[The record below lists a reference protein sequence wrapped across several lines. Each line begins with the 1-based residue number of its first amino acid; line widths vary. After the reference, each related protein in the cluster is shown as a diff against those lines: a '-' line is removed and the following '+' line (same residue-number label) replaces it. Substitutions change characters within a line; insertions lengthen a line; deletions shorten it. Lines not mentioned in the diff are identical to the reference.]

1 MDAPNNPWPGQE
13 MTEDQDEE
21 VLLDPP
27 ITDEE
32 IQLDPPIPMEQ
43 KTEWQPPVE
52 QEVYAPRSFRP
63 QEDTHRDYEEPENER
78 PAPGERGEGWSAA
91 VVDAWKKRPKE
102 SAANPWKWASIA
114 LVGVVLI
121 SLVFGMVNRKGS
133 PQAPNP
139 TPQSTPGAVSTP
151 VTRPGTPYASTGAL
165 LLLNPSIVRQ
175 GTSMGVTGTGFDPGS
190 TVDLAVTQQ
199 QAGPGQA
206 VSYVR
211 ADRSGFFISVFA
223 VPVTM
228 NAGPFFVEAHERGS
242 AKAAQARGTLSGGT
256 PQLKLAPQ
264 VGKPGDIVTAS
275 LHGFGPSEAIKV
287 YWNTISGQPVETLQ
301 ADTGG
306 GIGQAHVQVPF
317 GAAGVNTFLFVGAR
331 SQSLVAS
338 SFQLL
343 SLYPTAR
350 PSSYA
355 IRAGNQL
362 SFSGSGFGPGE
373 RVVVFL
379 NNTASPP
386 VSIIQTS
393 QYGTFNHSGSF
404 DVPFTLKGRQEF
416 VFEGQESGASVGVG
430 WMVEPYMPSAQ
441 ASTYGGLPGTTV
453 TFYVSGFASNEVVH
467 VYTGH
472 TANNAGNMVS
482 CFRSDDRG
490 NAVSAGS
497 YVIPGNAQG
506 KLAFTMTGSK
516 SGGVATANMSV
527 MAPPFPVQVP
537 AQPQFNCPLDSAAP
551 APAPNQTQPQAP
563 NQVPNQAQPQMPN
576 QAQPQ
581 MPNQVPNQA
590 QPQMPNQ
597 AQPQMPNQAQPQVPD
612 QTQPQQPPP
621 PPPPPDQT
629 QQQQQ
634 QQQAPPPDQTQQQAP
649 PPPDQ
654 TQQQQQ
660 QQAPP
665 DQTQQQNP

>member
-1 MDAPNNPWPGQE
+1 MDAPNNPWAKLE
-13 MTEDQDEE
+13 NTEDQDEE

-32 IQLDPPIPMEQ
+32 MQLDPPEYMEHRTEWQLPMEQ
-43 KTEWQPPVE
+43 ETEWRPPVE
-52 QEVYAPRSFRP
+52 QEVHAPRSFRP
-63 QEDTHRDYEEPENER
+63 QEDAPRVHEEPEDAR
-78 PAPGERGEGWSAA
+78 RVPGERLEDWSAA
-91 VVDAWKKRPKE
+91 VVDAWKKRPKQ
-102 SAANPWKWASIA
+102 SAVNPWKWASIA
-114 LVGVVLI
+114 LVGIVLI
-121 SLVFGMVNRKGS
+121 AAVFGMVNRNGS
-133 PQAPNP
+133 RQAPNP
-139 TPQSTPGAVSTP
+139 TPQSTPSVPGTS
-151 VTRPGTPYASTGAL
+151 VTRPGTPYAATGAL

-175 GTSMGVTGTGFDPGS
+175 GTSMGVTGTGFDPGA
-190 TVDLAVTQQ
+190 TVDLAVAQQ
-199 QAGPGQA
+199 QSGPGQT

-228 NAGPFFVEAHERGS
+228 NAGPFFVEARERGS
-242 AKAAQARGTLSGGT
+242 TRMAQARGTLSGGT

-275 LHGFGPSEAIKV
+275 LHGFSPSEPIKV

-306 GIGQAHVQVPF
+306 GIGQAKVQVPF
-317 GAAGVNTFLFVGAR
+317 GAAGVNTFLFVGAK

-379 NNTASPP
+379 NSTASPP

-393 QYGTFNHSGSF
+393 EYGTFNHSGSF
-404 DVPFTLKGRQEF
+404 DIPFGLKGRQEF
-416 VFEGQESGASVGVG
+416 IFEGQESGASVAVR
-430 WMVEPYMPSAQ
+430 WTVEPYMPSAQ

-453 TFYVSGFASNEVVH
+453 TFYVSGFARNEVVH

-472 TANNAGNMVS
+472 TENNPGNMVS
-482 CFRSDDRG
+482 CFRADDRG

-506 KLAFTMTGSK
+506 KLTFTLTGNT
-516 SGGVATANMSV
+516 SGGVATATMSV

-537 AQPQFNCPLDSAAP
+537 AQPQFSCPLDSAAP
-551 APAPNQTQPQAP
+551 AQAPNQAQPQVP
-563 NQVPNQAQPQMPN
+563 NQAQPQVPQVPNQAQPQMPN

-581 MPNQVPNQA
+581 VPQAPNQA
-590 QPQMPNQ
+590 LPQPPDQALPPNQ
-597 AQPQMPNQAQPQVPD
+597 QQQQ
-612 QTQPQQPPP
+612 QPQQPP
-621 PPPPPDQT
+621 D

-634 QQQAPPPDQTQQQAP
+634 QQQQQQPDQQQQQQPQQPPD
-649 PPPDQ
+649 
-654 TQQQQQ
+654 QQQQQ
-660 QQAPP
+660 QQ
-665 DQTQQQNP
+665 QQNP

>member
-1 MDAPNNPWPGQE
+1 MDAPNNSWTGLE
-13 MTEDQDEE
+13 KTEDQDEE

-32 IQLDPPIPMEQ
+32 MQLDPPVHMEEE
-43 KTEWQPPVE
+43 TEWQPPVE
-52 QEVYAPRSFRP
+52 QETEWQPPVEEETEWQPPVKQEVHAPRSFRP
-63 QEDTHRDYEEPENER
+63 QEAAPRSYEEPEEAR
-78 PAPGERGEGWSAA
+78 SAPAESWSAA

-102 SAANPWKWASIA
+102 SAANPWKWVSIA

-121 SLVFGMVNRKGS
+121 ALVFGMVNRTGNR
-133 PQAPNP
+133 QAPNP
-139 TPQSTPGAVSTP
+139 TTQSTPIAPNTSA
-151 VTRPGTPYASTGAL
+151 TRPGTPYAATGAL

-190 TVDLAVTQQ
+190 TVDLAVSQQ
-199 QAGPGQA
+199 SAGPGQA

-242 AKAAQARGTLSGGT
+242 TKMAQARGTLSGGT

-264 VGKPGDIVTAS
+264 VGKPGDVVTAS
-275 LHGFGPSEAIKV
+275 LHGFSPSEPIKV

-306 GIGQAHVQVPF
+306 GIGQAKVQVPF
-317 GAAGVNTFLFVGAR
+317 GAAGVNTFLFVGAK

-362 SFSGSGFGPGE
+362 SFSGAGFGPGE

-379 NNTASPP
+379 NSTASPP

-404 DVPFTLKGRQEF
+404 SIPFGLKGRQEF
-416 VFEGQESGASVGVG
+416 IFEGQESGASVAVG
-430 WMVEPYMPSAQ
+430 WTVEPYMPSAQ

-453 TFYVSGFASNEVVH
+453 TFYVSGFASDEVVH

-472 TANNAGNMVS
+472 TANNPGNMVS
-482 CFRSDDRG
+482 CFRADGRG

-506 KLAFTMTGSK
+506 KLVFTMTGSK
-516 SGGVATANMSV
+516 SGGVATATMSV

-551 APAPNQTQPQAP
+551 APAPNQAQPQAP
-563 NQVPNQAQPQMPN
+563 NQALPPNQAQPQAPNQAPNQAVPQAPNQALPQVPNQAQPQPPD
-576 QAQPQ
+576 QAQPPDQ
-581 MPNQVPNQA
+581 QQQQ
-590 QPQMPNQ
+590 QPQP
-597 AQPQMPNQAQPQVPD
+597 PD
-612 QTQPQQPPP
+612 QQQQQPP
-621 PPPPPDQT
+621 D

-634 QQQAPPPDQTQQQAP
+634 QQPPDQ
-649 PPPDQ
+649 
-654 TQQQQQ
+654 
-660 QQAPP
+660 
-665 DQTQQQNP
+665 QQQNP